1 MKNVSLL
8 DGEQKTAEIAKRR
21 SQPTQR
27 RKSQHSRKNG
37 SGRNRNSVGML
48 REQYASF
55 FANGARRKQGLE
67 QILLCTSLACSLGR
81 SFALWGLPTY
91 DVHKLLVFLDHLYLP
106 PRPLVPKIHTANL
119 WYSLT
124 SPLHSVRTS

>member
-27 RKSQHSRKNG
+27 RKSQHRRKNG

-55 FANGARRKQGLE
+55 FANSARRKQGLG
-67 QILLCTSLACSLGR
+67 QILLCVSR
-81 SFALWGLPTY
+81 
-91 DVHKLLVFLDHLYLP
+91 
-106 PRPLVPKIHTANL
+106 
-119 WYSLT
+119 
-124 SPLHSVRTS
+124 